1 MLVRSGSKENTHL
14 PLCRVQ
20 TCAVT
25 MQISVT
31 VFQESVMW
39 PSPNSAIDI
48 YLKDTSSYYIETCS
62 TMFIATLFII
72 TKNWKQRRCLSTED
86 WEQELWY
93 TYIMAYY
100 SGIRKHGIMK
110 IKCKSMDLGKKII
123 PSEVFQNKKYRYDMY
138 SLKCKN

>member
-1 MLVRSGSKENTHL
+1 MLVRNGSKENTHL
-14 PLCRVQ
+14 SLCRVQ

-31 VFQESVMW
+31 VFQEYVMC
-39 PSPNSAIDI
+39 PNSAIDI
-48 YLKDTSSYYIETCS
+48 YLKDTSSYYVETSS

-86 WEQELWY
+86 WKQEMWY
-93 TYIMAYY
+93 TYIMTYY

-110 IKCKSMDLGKKII
+110 IKGKSMDLGKKII
-123 PSEVFQNKKYRYDMY
+123 RSEVFQNKKYRYDMH
-138 SLKCKN
+138 SLKCRK